1 MSPQELKN
9 KIRIL
14 AKKVYSDRMITPK
27 EAVVFDE
34 LTKFPELKSVLVDL
48 LTPDYDKFVSSID
61 WVAPRPTTFRIN
73 LKNEQ
78 EFYLMY
84 GKRSWIAQVEG
95 RKYYLKSLPEEEK
108 AALAI
113 SRLLRYGIKDEE
125 EVDGDMEGDDFD
137 APTETPPTEETPTED
152 TTEA

>member
-1 MSPQELKN
+1 MNPQELKN

-27 EAVVFDE
+27 EAIVFDE

-48 LTPDYDKFVSSID
+48 LTPDYDKFISSID

-78 EFYLMY
+78 DFYLMY

-95 RKYYLKSLPEEEK
+95 RKYYLKNLPEEEK

-113 SRLLRYGIKDEE
+113 SRLLRFGIKDDE
-125 EVDGDMEGDDFD
+125 EVDRDMEGDDFD
-137 APTETPPTEETPTED
+137 APTKTPPADTPAEESPTED
-152 TTEA
+152 

>member
-14 AKKVYSDRMITPK
+14 AKKVYSDRIITPK

-78 EFYLMY
+78 EFYLLY

-137 APTETPPTEETPTED
+137 APTETPPTETPAEESPTED
-152 TTEA
+152 

>member
-1 MSPQELKN
+1 MNPQELKN

-125 EVDGDMEGDDFD
+125 NLDGDMGGEDFD
-137 APTETPPTEETPTED
+137 TPTETSPTETPAEESPTED
-152 TTEA
+152 

>member
-1 MSPQELKN
+1 
-9 KIRIL
+9 
-14 AKKVYSDRMITPK
+14 MITPK
-27 EAVVFDE
+27 EAIVFDE

-137 APTETPPTEETPTED
+137 APTETPPTETPAEESPTED
-152 TTEA
+152 